1 MAGVEWLQRSIGGQ
15 FFLLNVQRHQ
25 VFYGVAARKKLKK
38 KKNWPFNI
46 LIESIHYF
54 SHKKHGKLISRRTGR
69 TFFPF
74 RTQRLWFTS
83 EFLSVC
89 NVKKNCKKD
98 VLLWLNSNAAPPW
111 SEMKREQWC
120 INQDQSRELE
130 KLHFTCVSASFV
142 LAFPYREL
150 GTHPGLFFCAE
161 LFVWKIRP

>member
-1 MAGVEWLQRSIGGQ
+1 M
-15 FFLLNVQRHQ
+15 
-25 VFYGVAARKKLKK
+25 
-38 KKNWPFNI
+38 
-46 LIESIHYF
+46 IESIHYF
-54 SHKKHGKLISRRTGR
+54 SHKKHGKLISRRTVR
-69 TFFPF
+69 AFFHF

-98 VLLWLNSNAAPPW
+98 VLLWLNSNTAPPW

-150 GTHPGLFFCAE
+150 GTHPGLFLGAE
-161 LFVWKIRP
+161 LFVWKMRPSLEVFQNWVLIQFKDTPHIVFNVDGLIKSTILNKGTVSCNWN